1 MNLRVIR
8 VAKWCL
14 ISVFMLII
22 LGFVAGVG
30 LFVYYAKDAP
40 KLEESKLESKP
51 SSVIYDKDGQVL
63 VDLGIEKRELADT
76 KDIPLELVDAVTS
89 IEDHRF
95 SSTVVLTRF
104 GLFHLLF
111 ITRKMITRKVVLP

>member
-40 KLEESKLESKP
+40 KLEESKLQSKP

-76 KDIPLELVDAVTS
+76 KDIPLVYFAKFLHEVIRPGDISYFPARGMEGFTK
-89 IEDHRF
+89 
-95 SSTVVLTRF
+95 
-104 GLFHLLF
+104 
-111 ITRKMITRKVVLP
+111 RKYSQAS